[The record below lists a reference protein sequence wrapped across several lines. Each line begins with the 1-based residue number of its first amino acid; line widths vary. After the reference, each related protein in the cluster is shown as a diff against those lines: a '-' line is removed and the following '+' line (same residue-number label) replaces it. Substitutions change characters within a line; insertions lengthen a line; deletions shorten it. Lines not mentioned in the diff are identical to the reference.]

1 MISQL
6 MGDFGIISE
15 LFYENCIFINS
26 DKCYFLTVGF
36 NQPFLEFS
44 FNDITIKNATGKK
57 NFWIV
62 INSKLNARF
71 KIINKK
77 ANQKLS
83 ALEKIKM
90 KNP

>member
-1 MISQL
+1 MISGL
-6 MGDFGIISE
+6 MGDFVIISI

-26 DKCYFLTVGF
+26 DKCYSLTVGF
-36 NQPFLEFS
+36 DQPFLEFS

-57 NFWIV
+57 IFWIV

-90 KNP
+90 NNP